1 LKRFDVA
8 YFAASVDAPEK
19 NAKFAQS
26 LGLDFPILSD
36 PTKATARAYG
46 VLGPVGLASRWTFY
60 IGADGRILEIDK
72 HVNAGSHGEDVSA
85 TLTRLGVRGSGFE
98 VPDSSVRGSER

>member
-1 LKRFDVA
+1 MKRFDVA

-60 IGADGRILEIDK
+60 IGADGRIKIDK

-85 TLTRLGVRGSGFE
+85 TLKRLRVRGVWHF
-98 VPDSSVRGSER
+98 